1 MARRFFEVISL
12 KFIFNSYQTTVS
24 SKKDFVEK
32 TLSEYLKNCNATLED
47 GDIIVNA
54 ELFSGISF
62 ETLIKLL
69 SNMYAETNYKLG
81 IDYSEITKRVTISVI
96 A

>member
-1 MARRFFEVISL
+1 MARKCFEVISL
-12 KFIFNSYQTTVS
+12 KFVFNSYQTSVS
-24 SKKDFVEK
+24 SKKDFVEEN
-32 TLSEYLKNCNATLED
+32 LNEYLKKCNATLKD

-54 ELFSGISF
+54 ELSNEISF
-62 ETLIKLL
+62 HTLIKLL

-81 IDYSEITKRVTISVI
+81 IDYSEITKRVTISVL